1 MTSGMTGGSI
11 GKWEPSDIKKPHI
24 NPWNEPPKNQQI
36 PKSLPP
42 VSAPSLASLFN
53 SQFFLGFN
61 DQVARWESLNNLSKK
76 TAFPPYNLIKE
87 DDENQRIE
95 IAVAGYSKEDI
106 DISVKV
112 DLLTIKGYKKDEDS
126 DAEFIHQGIAGR
138 EWKQEF
144 VLGEWITV
152 KEASLKDGLLT
163 IRLVREVPEE
173 MKPKVIKIK

>member
-1 MTSGMTGGSI
+1 
-11 GKWEPSDIKKPHI
+11 
-24 NPWNEPPKNQQI
+24 
-36 PKSLPP
+36 
-42 VSAPSLASLFN
+42 LFD

-61 DQVARWESLNNLSKK
+61 EQVARWESLSTVAKK
-76 TAFPPYNLIKE
+76 ATFPPYNLIKE

-95 IAVAGYSKEDI
+95 LAVAGYSKEDI

-126 DAEFIHQGIAGR
+126 NSEIIHQGIAGR

-163 IRLVREVPEE
+163 IRLVRELPEE
-173 MKPKVIKIK
+173 MKPKVISIQ